1 MIIRSQTREKRQEFM
16 IHVHRIETEEVEAD
30 KLRLKQ
36 ILLNILSNAVKYT
49 PKGGKIVFDITEV
62 PKKKGSFA
70 QYQFR
75 ISDNGQGMGEEYL
88 KNLFDPFS
96 REVQSTVNP
105 VSGTGLGMPIA
116 KSLVELM
123 GGSIHVKSKLGK
135 GTTFEVILNFRKIKY
150 QEKVNWW
157 KLQKISQVLVVDD
170 ESESRRYIMDTLH
183 PFGID
188 VQTADSG
195 EMAVHMAEQMVET
208 GKTKSWDVVII
219 DWKMPG
225 NGWCYYSRK
234 IASDS
239 GRENSITAFCL

>member
-88 KNLFDPFS
+88 KNL
-96 REVQSTVNP
+96 
-105 VSGTGLGMPIA
+105 L
-116 KSLVELM
+116 
-123 GGSIHVKSKLGK
+123 IHSAGK
-135 GTTFEVILNFRKIKY
+135 CKALLIRFPERVLECQLPRA
-150 QEKVNWW
+150 WW
-157 KLQKISQVLVVDD
+157 S
-170 ESESRRYIMDTLH
+170 
-183 PFGID
+183 
-188 VQTADSG
+188 
-195 EMAVHMAEQMVET
+195 
-208 GKTKSWDVVII
+208 
-219 DWKMPG
+219 
-225 NGWCYYSRK
+225 
-234 IASDS
+234 
-239 GRENSITAFCL
+239 

>member
-208 GKTKSWDVVII
+208 GKQRVG
-219 DWKMPG
+219 M
-225 NGWCYYSRK
+225 
-234 IASDS
+234 
-239 GRENSITAFCL
+239 L